1 MALDLQFKI
10 KMGGIVTPQRQES
23 HSKNENS
30 TVLNK
35 RTPILLFTT
44 IITCGTVAIQLIP
57 SLNKTWDE
65 AMKPWQSFLESQL
78 GKPGKAKKMANN
90 PTSISM
96 KDAQLVSSTS
106 LSPGESV
113 AGYPVTSGYGPR
125 VSPCSG
131 CSSYH
136 AAIDVGTPIG
146 TPLYAPFDTTVQCP
160 NYGGLAGLVAEFPSP
175 ENNYTVQFLHLNDC
189 TPGNAKKGQKIA
201 ESGTAGTGAHL
212 DLRLKDANGDRP
224 IPSKELLEKVL
235 NP

>member
-10 KMGGIVTPQRQES
+10 KLGGITTPQQQEPY
-23 HSKNENS
+23 S
-30 TVLNK
+30 TTALNK

-57 SLNKTWDE
+57 SLNKTWDGV
-65 AMKPWQSFLESQL
+65 MKPWQSFLESQL
-78 GKPGKAKKMANN
+78 GKPGEVKKVANN
-90 PTSISM
+90 STSISM
-96 KDAQLVSSTS
+96 KDVQLISNTS
-106 LSPGESV
+106 LAPGESV

-136 AAIDVGTPIG
+136 PAIDVGTPIG
-146 TPLYAPFDTTVQCP
+146 TPLYAPFETTVQCL

-175 ENNYTVQFLHLNDC
+175 EQTYTVQFLHLDDC
-189 TPGNAKKGQKIA
+189 TPGEARKGQKIA
-201 ESGTAGTGAHL
+201 KSGTAGTGEHL

-224 IPSKELLEKVL
+224 IPSKTLLEKVL
-235 NP
+235 KP